1 MHETDARTRSSW
13 LTWRI
18 SVIVSSLGGVVAD
31 FGESETQLRVLIYR
45 LSWAAIAVSRTTVLQ
60 NENSGSLGELNVTAD
75 KMYTLACRPRV
86 RRN

>member
-1 MHETDARTRSSW
+1 MHESDARKRSSW

-45 LSWAAIAVSRTTVLQ
+45 LSWAAIAVSRTTIPQ

-75 KMYTLACRPRV
+75 KMYTFACRHCV
-86 RRN
+86 RQN